1 MDTELSA
8 YRTLFEVDV
17 FGQIALTKAVLPVM
31 LKQGSGHIAVT
42 SSVADKVGV
51 KLRSS
56 YCAARQ

>member
-1 MDTELSA
+1 M
-8 YRTLFEVDV
+8 